1 MTFTSGILFRN
12 RHVCVN
18 SSQEATR
25 WLRASS
31 YEHVNRVG
39 SVTGSNFALCSYGKF
54 QLGEPRC
61 NQRNTTKMVEHKLV
75 SFAAVVALWTLQILL
90 TKLIRL
96 YSLSGNACKTKVMPF
111 PLLCCESKAILSKK
125 FSFRIPGLECSYG
138 KIFRPV
144 SARSPSRLLIWTDQY
159 FYEWKSGEARSQ
171 KLSQP
176 GLFKN
181 EKALRSV
188 FHLSCQICGSFIEA
202 FRKTGLNE
210 SE

>member
-18 SSQEATR
+18 SSHEATR

-31 YEHVNRVG
+31 YEPVNRVG
-39 SVTGSNFALCSYGKF
+39 SVTGTNFALCSYGKF
-54 QLGEPRC
+54 QLGGPRC

-96 YSLSGNACKTKVMPF
+96 YSLSGNACKTKVIPF
-111 PLLCCESKAILSKK
+111 PPLCCESKAILSKK

-138 KIFRPV
+138 KIFPAGFHEISLPASDMNTSIFLRMEEWRSEISENGP
-144 SARSPSRLLIWTDQY
+144 ARY
-159 FYEWKSGEARSQ
+159 
-171 KLSQP
+171 
-176 GLFKN
+176 
-181 EKALRSV
+181 
-188 FHLSCQICGSFIEA
+188 
-202 FRKTGLNE
+202 TGLKWKG
-210 SE
+210 S

>member
-1 MTFTSGILFRN
+1 M
-12 RHVCVN
+12 CVN
-18 SSQEATR
+18 SSHEATR

-31 YEHVNRVG
+31 YEPVNRVG
-39 SVTGSNFALCSYGKF
+39 AVTGTNFALCSYGKF
-54 QLGEPRC
+54 QLGGPRC

-96 YSLSGNACKTKVMPF
+96 YSLSGNACKTKIMPF
-111 PLLCCESKAILSKK
+111 PPLCCESKAILSKK

-144 SARSPSRLLIWTDQY
+144 SARSPSRLLIWTHQY

-171 KLSQP
+171 KMGQP
-176 GLFKN
+176 GIPGLN

-188 FHLSCQICGSFIEA
+188 FHLSSQICGSFIEA